1 MSIIYKEISRYQKYL
16 IKMNKKAKF
25 WYMVQLEIRI
35 TQDVSIV
42 DAVTIPSEKELS
54 IEEIEGNL
62 MRYIKLNPR
71 QKFFEEYRLHS
82 FSIVEAYQLYAS

>member
-42 DAVTIPSEKELS
+42 SKE
-54 IEEIEGNL
+54 N
-62 MRYIKLNPR
+62 
-71 QKFFEEYRLHS
+71 
-82 FSIVEAYQLYAS
+82 